1 MTWRIAVLVAYVVL
15 AAVVAA
21 AYGVQGF
28 MTLMYFYFVAGA
40 WLAFVL
46 AWGSLARKAGRS
58 NAERVWRTGRWS
70 LRPPPPGNG

>member
-1 MTWRIAVLVAYVVL
+1 MFVPYVVL
-15 AAVVAA
+15 AAFVAA
-21 AYGVQGF
+21 AYGVEGF

-46 AWGSLARKAGRS
+46 VWGSFARKAGRR

-70 LRPPPPGNG
+70 